1 MGSLWKNILYLQH
14 PFDISISFRFFL
26 ISVDIAVVGRFA
38 GPLVLGSV
46 GSTTILVTMFT
57 GFLIGLSGINVFMA
71 LYLGAGKKQ
80 ALSHT
85 VHSSPIV
92 SIASGLLLL
101 LFGVCFAHPVLE
113 LLKQRK
119 N

>member
-1 MGSLWKNILYLQH
+1 MCIRDS
-14 PFDISISFRFFL
+14 
-26 ISVDIAVVGRFA
+26 
-38 GPLVLGSV
+38 
-46 GSTTILVTMFT
+46 
-57 GFLIGLSGINVFMA
+57 LIGLSGGINVLTA

-85 VHSSPIV
+85 VHSSLIV

-113 LLKQRK
+113 LLKTK
-119 N
+119 EELIDGSVPVSYTHLVWMEPAHKAKAMLKKGWIIL